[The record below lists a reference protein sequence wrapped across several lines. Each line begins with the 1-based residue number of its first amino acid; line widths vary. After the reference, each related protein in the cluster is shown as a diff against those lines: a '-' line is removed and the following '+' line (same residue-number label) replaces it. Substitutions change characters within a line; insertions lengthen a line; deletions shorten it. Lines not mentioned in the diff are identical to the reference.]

1 MGVTYLK
8 YFAYGS
14 NMGLTA
20 LDEMGVLY
28 RNVRPAVLK
37 GWELIFNVPESKF
50 PGFAYANV
58 VEKEGA
64 VVKGLLMELEPNSI
78 ALLDEYELFPLDY
91 LKRDVQ
97 VVLNDQREEN
107 AFIYV
112 ANPLVVSVPQMPIP
126 EHWAIMDHAYFE
138 MNKI

>member
-1 MGVTYLK
+1 MEVTYLK

-28 RNVRPAVLK
+28 RNVRPAVLS

-58 VEKEGA
+58 VEKEGS
-64 VVKGLLMELEPNSI
+64 VVKGLLMELESDSI
-78 ALLDEYELFPLDY
+78 ALLDEYEVFPLDY
-91 LKRDVQ
+91 LKRNVQ
-97 VVLNDQREEN
+97 VELGDHSAES

-112 ANPLVVSVPQMPIP
+112 ANPLVASVPQMPIP
-126 EHWAIMDHAYFE
+126 EHWAIIDHAYFE